1 MSARYLSVLPAAP
14 QRTDSLSQGFTTT
27 PTHSHVSLHNSA
39 GGTQL
44 KTPLSVPLSL
54 THTHTHRP
62 QPHYCFMGGPFMFF
76 AGGRGDILRVA
87 DPALML
93 LTHRML
99 MTVTAVMRKNNI
111 DVLFQEQLG
120 C

>member
-14 QRTDSLSQGFTTT
+14 QRTSLLSQGFTTT

-39 GGTQL
+39 AGTQL
-44 KTPLSVPLSL
+44 KTPYLSL
-54 THTHTHRP
+54 SLPHTHTETLTPLLLHGWAL
-62 QPHYCFMGGPFMFF
+62 HV
-76 AGGRGDILRVA
+76 LRWGQRVHSEVA

-99 MTVTAVMRKNNI
+99 MTATVIMRKNNI
-111 DVLFQEQLG
+111 DVFFQEQHG